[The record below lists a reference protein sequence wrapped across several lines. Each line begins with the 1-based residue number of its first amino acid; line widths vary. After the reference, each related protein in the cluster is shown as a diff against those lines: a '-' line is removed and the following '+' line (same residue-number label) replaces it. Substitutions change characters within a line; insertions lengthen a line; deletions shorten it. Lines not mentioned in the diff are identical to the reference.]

1 MKILVSWLRE
11 FVAIPASLD
20 ELVAALNMRG
30 FEVASVEVPP
40 PAVDRSSEDEAV
52 LDVEITTNRPDCLS
66 MVGIA
71 REVATIYDTPLRLS
85 RPNPPAPTTPDQ
97 TKDDTVS
104 VTLEDAELC
113 PRYAA
118 GLVDVDVSESPPWMA
133 SRLQAVGI
141 RPINSV
147 VDASNYVLMEM
158 GHPTHPFDLN
168 RLAGRALRIR
178 RAHAGEHIRTVDGV
192 DRPLRRE
199 MLVIADAEQPQAV
212 AGIMGGADAEVSE
225 DTRVVA
231 LESAYFQPASVR
243 RTRKQL
249 GLSTEAS
256 YRFERGADMSAPVV
270 ALERVRALLE
280 QIGAGRP
287 RGPIIDRYPIPR
299 AAARIKLRHSRIRR
313 LLGQSIDKDLLV
325 RLLERLGFTLV
336 PLLDAGAQDGDSWW
350 DVAVPSHRIDVSRE
364 ADLIEEV
371 ARHYGYDRLPTTFP
385 ALIQPPAPPGPWLER
400 NRLIRRILTAS
411 GFSEAVTFTFI
422 EQPAAAAFHREH
434 DLVGLANPLS
444 EKLAVLR
451 PSLLPGIV
459 DSLIYNR
466 RRERRDVRLFEMG
479 KCFSLT
485 SGETSSVA
493 MACTG
498 AATADHWSGAG
509 RSLDLF
515 DIKGVVERLCSALGV
530 DPQFEPLRCQALV
543 PGRAASVRA
552 ALARTTGPGAR
563 ELVEFGSLGQLAP
576 AIAAARGLPSHA
588 EEVYVAEIDLRALEQ
603 VAFPRDSVRVEPLPH
618 HPSVVRDLSI
628 LVDEALPAASVRGT
642 IRSAAGETLADV
654 REFDRYRGPG
664 VPKGCVSLSLRLT
677 FRAPE
682 RTLTDAEVKQTMDV
696 VVAALE
702 TTHSAKVR

>member
-11 FVAIPASLD
+11 FVAIPAGLD
-20 ELVAALNMRG
+20 ELVATLNMRG
-30 FEVASVEVPP
+30 FEVASVEVP

-71 REVATIYDTPLRLS
+71 REVATMYDTPLRLS
-85 RPNPPAPTTPDQ
+85 RPNPPASTTPDQ
-97 TKDDTVS
+97 TKGDTVS

-118 GLVDVDVSESPPWMA
+118 GLVDVSVAESPEWMA

-141 RPINSV
+141 RPINNV

-158 GHPTHPFDLN
+158 GHPTHAFDLN

-178 RAHAGEHIRTVDGV
+178 RAHAGELIRTLDGV

-199 MLVIADAEQPQAV
+199 MLVIADAERPQAV
-212 AGIMGGADAEVSE
+212 AGIMGGTGAEVSE

-231 LESAYFQPASVR
+231 LESAYFQPTSVR
-243 RTRKQL
+243 RTSKQL

-256 YRFERGADMSAPVV
+256 YRFERGADVSAPVA
-270 ALERVRALLE
+270 ALERVCALLE
-280 QIGAGRP
+280 QIGAGRA
-287 RGPIIDRYPIPR
+287 RGPIIDRYPIR
-299 AAARIKLRHSRIRR
+299 RTASRIKLRHSRIQR
-313 LLGQSIDKDLLV
+313 LLGQSIDKELLV
-325 RLLERLGFTLV
+325 RLLEQLGFTLV

-350 DVAVPSHRIDVSRE
+350 DVTVPSHRIDVSRE
-364 ADLIEEV
+364 ADVIEEV

-385 ALIQPPAPPGPWLER
+385 ALTRPPAPADSWLER
-400 NRLIRRILTAS
+400 NRLIRRVLTAS

-422 EQPAAAAFHREH
+422 DQPAAAAFHRES

-451 PSLLPGIV
+451 PSLFPGIV

-493 MACTG
+493 LACTG
-498 AATADHWSGAG
+498 AATTDHWSGAG

-530 DPQFEPLRCQALV
+530 DPHFEPLRRLAFV

-552 ALARTTGPGAR
+552 ALARTANSGAR
-563 ELVEFGSLGQLAP
+563 DLVELGILGQLAP

-603 VAFPRDSVRVEPLPH
+603 VAFPRHSVRVEPLPR

-642 IRSAAGETLADV
+642 IRSAAGETLSDV
-654 REFDRYRGPG
+654 REFDRYRGEG
-664 VPKGCVSLSLRLT
+664 VPQRCISLSLRLT
-677 FRAPE
+677 FRASE
-682 RTLTDAEVKQTMDV
+682 RTLTDAEVQQTMDV

-702 TTHSAKVR
+702 TTHRTKVR